1 MKKLFVDLDDTF
13 VDTERYLR
21 KICESNGL
29 KVPKYETIYT
39 LYGVDGYKPYFDMVF
54 NNYFVI
60 PKKQG
65 VIENINLLETE
76 YDIVFCTFCT
86 TKEEKVAKKK
96 FAESMGKD
104 IILCEGDDFDKSSI
118 DMSGGILID
127 DSIDVLKASN
137 ADKKL
142 QMYNEFTY
150 TQILKDCSLVVDWF
164 DIVDQLMEVSVDEK
178 LRDFIS
184 NGISR
189 CYSSTIEKHI

>member
-39 LYGVDGYKPYFDMVF
+39 LYGNSEYDPYFDMVF

-65 VIENINLLETE
+65 VIENISLLETE
-76 YDIVFCTFCT
+76 YEVIFCTYCT
-86 TKEEKVAKKK
+86 TKSELEAKKR
-96 FAESMGKD
+96 FAESLGKN
-104 IILCEGDDFDKSSI
+104 IILCEGEDHAKSST
-118 DMSGGILID
+118 DMSEGILID
-127 DSIDVLKASN
+127 DNIDVLKASN
-137 ADKKL
+137 ASKKL

-150 TQILKDCSLVVDWF
+150 TKTLQDCSLVIDWF
-164 DIVDQLMEVSVDEK
+164 DVVDQLMEVSVDEG
-178 LRDFIS
+178 LRSFIS
-184 NGISR
+184 DGISR
-189 CYSSTIEKHI
+189 CYSSAIKEHL